1 MTSSAA
7 SIAFDPLLPWEF
19 LLLFGVVGIAIAL
32 AGLVR
37 RATGVLWRIAAI
49 AVVLGAL
56 ANPSLVEEERRG
68 IDDVALIVVDDSDS
82 QSIADR
88 RAQVAAAREALRK
101 RLGTLQGLEIREV
114 VLPPNSLR
122 LGSEGLGG
130 TRLINALRG
139 ALVDIPRERL
149 AGIILITD
157 GQVHDVPNPI
167 PPELA
172 TAPTHVLLSGRKNEA
187 DRLLVLEQ
195 APKFGVVGKSVTAKF
210 RVEDSA
216 PDARSPAVVTIT
228 VGSEPPLR
236 LNAQIGR
243 TMEVEIPV
251 TNGGAN
257 VVQMEVAPGT
267 RELTLENNR
276 ALFVINGVRDRLRVL
291 LVSGEPY
298 QGERAWRN
306 LLKGDPAV
314 DLIHFTILRTPS
326 KDDFTP
332 TRELSLIQFPMRELF
347 DLKLKEFDL
356 IVFDRYETGSI
367 ITREYFNNI
376 ANYVRGGGALLLSV
390 GPVYATQRS
399 IYRTPLGAVLPAP
412 PAGDVI
418 ERGFKPKPTTIGD
431 RHPVTAELPQA
442 GRPAPTDAP
451 SDIQREEP
459 TWGRWFRLIPARAE
473 KGHTVLSGADDKPLV
488 VLDRV
493 GEGRVAQILSDH
505 LWLWNRGIEGGGPQA
520 ELVRRIAHWLMKEPD
535 LEEEALRATAHGG
548 RIEIKRQTLAD
559 SFPPVV
565 MTAPD
570 GSSRTITLNNIA
582 PGRAVATIQ
591 VDKPGLYKFDDGK
604 LKTVAAV
611 GNPDPLEFS
620 DVRATDKKLKP
631 LAEVSGG
638 GMIWLADVPDPDVRR
653 VAGNR
658 IAYGDSWIGLRR
670 NESYAV
676 TGVNRYPLLP
686 GLVIALAFLLG
697 IGLAWFREGK

>member
-19 LLLFGVVGIAIAL
+19 LLLFGLIGIAIAA
-32 AGLVR
+32 AGLAR

-82 QSIADR
+82 QSIGDR
-88 RAQVAAAREALRK
+88 RAQVAAARESLRK

-130 TRLINALRG
+130 TRLINTLRG

-367 ITREYFNNI
+367 ITREYFTNI

-418 ERGFKPKPTTIGD
+418 ERGFKPRPTTVGD

-442 GRPAPTDAP
+442 GAPAPIDAP
-451 SDIQREEP
+451 SDIQRQDP
-459 TWGRWFRLIPARAE
+459 SWGRWFRMVPARAE
-473 KGHTVLSGADDKPLV
+473 KGVTVLSGTDDKPLV

-535 LEEEALRATAHGG
+535 LEEEALRAIAHGG

-559 SFPPVV
+559 SFSPVV

-570 GSSRTITLNNIA
+570 GSSRTITLNAIA
-582 PGRAVATIQ
+582 PGRAMATIQ

-620 DVRATDKKLKP
+620 DVRATPAKLKP
-631 LAEVSGG
+631 LADASGG
-638 GMIWLADVPDPDVRR
+638 GVIWLADVPDPDVRR
-653 VAGNR
+653 VASNR

-670 NESYAV
+670 NDSYAV

>member
-7 SIAFDPLLPWEF
+7 SVAFDPLLPWEF
-19 LLLFGVVGIAIAL
+19 LLLFGLIGIAIAV

-82 QSIADR
+82 QSIGDR
-88 RAQVAAAREALRK
+88 RAQVAAARETLRK

-367 ITREYFNNI
+367 ITREYFTNI
-376 ANYVRGGGALLLSV
+376 ANYVRGGGALLLAV

-418 ERGFKPKPTTIGD
+418 ERGFRPRPTTVGD
-431 RHPVTAELPQA
+431 RHPVTAELPQG

-451 SDIQREEP
+451 ADIQREEP
-459 TWGRWFRLIPARAE
+459 TWGRWFRLVPARAE
-473 KGHTVLSGADDKPLV
+473 KGVTVLSGAEDKPLV

-631 LAEVSGG
+631 LAEASGG
-638 GMIWLADVPDPDVRR
+638 GMIWLADVPDPEVRR